1 MEWSSYGREQM
12 KKFLVSIIIL
22 VLSMVNLHAL
32 TQDEAINSFLKDR
45 DLEPIEGIWLTD
57 KGTVSVIYKQGSS
70 YIQKIIRSGSG
81 LSYSGQHVSTFQK
94 GSDNYFYGDGTIYWQ
109 YKGGFW
115 GDKLITES
123 GTCSESLNLISFA
136 RANDTS
142 STKLRTATAKQR
154 IESQ

>member
-1 MEWSSYGREQM
+1 MS
-12 KKFLVSIIIL
+12 LVSIIIL

-81 LSYSGQHVSTFQK
+81 LSYSGQHVSTFQHVK
-94 GSDNYFYGDGTIYWQ
+94 VFFNMCCACYNSFYCVDLCVCVCVLSVLRLFKSFGWLMY
-109 YKGGFW
+109 
-115 GDKLITES
+115 
-123 GTCSESLNLISFA
+123 IS
-136 RANDTS
+136 
-142 STKLRTATAKQR
+142 
-154 IESQ
+154 